1 MRRALRFARRTLAGL
16 FALLLLGALAVAA
29 VLTAPW
35 GVLVAGGA
43 LLDPV
48 TVGLGAAV
56 AVLSSV
62 LPYTLELLVLRRMAT
77 STFAVLMGL
86 GPALAAMA
94 GYLVLDQALTAVQL
108 LAVGLVVAAGIG
120 ATRTAG
126 PTRAVPGP

>member
-1 MRRALRFARRTLAGL
+1 M
-16 FALLLLGALAVAA
+16 AVAA

-56 AVLSSV
+56 
-62 LPYTLELLVLRRMAT
+62 
-77 STFAVLMGL
+77 
-86 GPALAAMA
+86 A